1 LRFAIT
7 AFIAGGSFLF
17 FLPELPLNWM
27 LGCFLLGIIF
37 IFLAY
42 IGKPLSHLRRLAIVA
57 FVFVLGFAWN
67 ARYAENRLH
76 NLLSPEME
84 GKEFIIEGRVA
95 ALPQGNPEGAKF
107 AFEVDDA

>member
-1 LRFAIT
+1 LRFAIA

-17 FLPELPLNWM
+17 FLPELSLNWM

-57 FVFVLGFAWN
+57 FIFILGFAWN
-67 ARYAENRLH
+67 AHYAENRLS
-76 NLLSPEME
+76 NILAEDLE
-84 GKEFIIEGRVA
+84 GKDLVIEGRVA
-95 ALPQGNPEGAKF
+95 ALPQGKSDGAKF
-107 AFEVDDA
+107 AFELT